1 MNNKYLKTK
10 KYMILILLLISSL
23 NCGAN
28 AVGYN
33 FIEKINILL
42 NNIFNTKYPIDKII
56 YFLFALTGILL
67 VMNRDLWL
75 ECREDFGLAFALAF
89 GQTSK
94 MYNNYL
100 SNQSAQAQFNAK
112 QPKRPPPLPL
122 PPPPPPPPLPLPPP
136 PPLPDAKTQA
146 KQAKRWRRWA

>member
-23 NCGAN
+23 NCDAN

-33 FIEKINILL
+33 FIEKI
-42 NNIFNTKYPIDKII
+42 I
-56 YFLFALTGILL
+56 YFLFALAGILL

-75 ECREDFGLAFALAF
+75 ECREDFGLAFALAV

-100 SNQSAQAQFNAK
+100 SNQSAQAQFNVL
-112 QPKRPPPLPL
+112 QPKT
-122 PPPPPPPPLPLPPP
+122 LPPP

-146 KQAKRWRRWA
+146 KQTKQAKR